1 MQRLVLLV
9 EEPAHTARRGYCEH
23 TFMNDY
29 HCLVTLELGLGSE
42 TNNNN
47 NNHLLYFLS
56 SLLAIFSS
64 TLFCVYQTSQPS
76 PGGQST
82 CSSDQSP
89 ISFYPSSGV
98 QLAVSAGRSPGEG
111 LEEDEEKEENDEEAD
126 EECEGEPAPIM
137 DSTVSTATTAML
149 TLQARRSVG
158 RPLRW
163 MEHIKMERLKQVNGA
178 LPRLGPLS
186 PTPPPKGSTLPNI
199 LGKGKNNFFNFLKFL
214 CSMEY
219 PYFDL
224 WLSSGGQFTVNKHQI
239 KTSHTVRNRLSWI
252 PSCPFWLKHSC
263 KTNA

>member
-1 MQRLVLLV
+1 M
-9 EEPAHTARRGYCEH
+9 C
-23 TFMNDY
+23 
-29 HCLVTLELGLGSE
+29 
-42 TNNNN
+42 
-47 NNHLLYFLS
+47 
-56 SLLAIFSS
+56 
-64 TLFCVYQTSQPS
+64 QTSQPS

-89 ISFYPSSGV
+89 VGIYPSRGV

-111 LEEDEEKEENDEEAD
+111 LEEDEEKEEHGEEAD

-186 PTPPPKGSTLPNI
+186 PSPPPRVSALPNI
-199 LGKGKNNFFNFLKFL
+199 LGKGESTQVFRITPHTCFFKYR
-214 CSMEY
+214 STQKE
-219 PYFDL
+219 
-224 WLSSGGQFTVNKHQI
+224 T
-239 KTSHTVRNRLSWI
+239 
-252 PSCPFWLKHSC
+252 
-263 KTNA
+263 